1 METMLIKH
9 LVCCLLHSKHSVHKS
24 YFNNC
29 LLFVHFSPHFWIW
42 LHILSHHHLQPAS
55 KLKETVWTSFMSL
68 FSKTLRTFRLL
79 KTKDNKQNIAKR
91 LAIIHLLF
99 RGCPY
104 PDYDCAF
111 YEKCLSSLLIASGLG
126 AGEGMWEE
134 SRGSHREEARHTHCL
149 PSRSPGLGLGL
160 KKNPAGD
167 WSLAFRQL

>member
-1 METMLIKH
+1 MKGAKPLQSELDGWVSRTKVLGGLRRRFAYIKGDA
-9 LVCCLLHSKHSVHKS
+9 VR
-24 YFNNC
+24 
-29 LLFVHFSPHFWIW
+29 SPC
-42 LHILSHHHLQPAS
+42 
-55 KLKETVWTSFMSL
+55 
-68 FSKTLRTFRLL
+68 RRLL

-111 YEKCLSSLLIASGLG
+111 YEKCLSSLLSASGLG

-149 PSRSPGLGLGL
+149 SSRSPGLGLGL

-167 WSLAFRQL
+167 